1 MSKKQVTIY
10 LDEDLLEQL
19 NTETGKLNK
28 RLLDLIQKGLT
39 YEQQSNPKYIVE
51 NTFTYLKELVRLR
64 DSKEIRILL
73 QKK

>member
-10 LDEDLLEQL
+10 LEEDLLEQL
-19 NTETGKLNK
+19 NTETGKLNR

-64 DSKEIRILL
+64 DNKEIRILL